1 MLTIIPN
8 PKAMDYDKLID
19 FLNKRKN
26 IELNRF
32 IQRGDKNIKDIEYRI
47 NKETNRPELLELL
60 WLGGHYIHPLD
71 QLKFHEEKHSENNT
85 IPCTVQELVAND
97 ILDLSQYM
105 FLTHEYVDDGFNMEI
120 VLHGIFTTLEEAG
133 EQEREEIVAVV
144 PGDYINYTAYKEV
157 LDDDPWYNDWDDLWD
172 E

>member
-32 IQRGDKNIKDIEYRI
+32 KQRGNKNVKDIAYRI
-47 NKETNRPELLELL
+47 NKETNRPELIELL
-60 WLGGHYIHPLD
+60 WNRGHYIHPLD
-71 QLKFHEEKHSENNT
+71 QLEFKKEKYSENNT

-97 ILDLSQYM
+97 ILEKMQVIQNTMTSSQSYRV
-105 FLTHEYVDDGFNMEI
+105 TI
-120 VLHGIFTTLEEAG
+120 STTQPTKQPSTMIRG
-133 EQEREEIVAVV
+133 TNI
-144 PGDYINYTAYKEV
+144 
-157 LDDDPWYNDWDDLWD
+157 
-172 E
+172 